1 MAQPPLGWR
10 SHLSR
15 DGGGSSGAGQCGDQ
29 RTSRRA
35 HRKLINKDQSPAG
48 PESLV
53 LHRGCA
59 STARAGAVSRRSAG
73 YEVME
78 FPVTAIMISLPGVWA
93 PALIPTQDSFPPF
106 LPRNKSHRLD
116 VDSLLML
123 TIADWE
129 FAFTSPASARP
140 GYPSAII
147 PLGACRPRLPRLHP
161 RLRSG
166 MTRE

>member
-1 MAQPPLGWR
+1 V
-10 SHLSR
+10 
-15 DGGGSSGAGQCGDQ
+15 D
-29 RTSRRA
+29 
-35 HRKLINKDQSPAG
+35 
-48 PESLV
+48 
-53 LHRGCA
+53 
-59 STARAGAVSRRSAG
+59 AVSVSAQNPRGRRGILLFLENHHLLTGVFGSCCLPLFLFAHD
-73 YEVME
+73 VME
-78 FPVTAIMISLPGVWA
+78 FPVTAIMISPPGVWA

-116 VDSLLML
+116 MDSLLML

-161 RLRSG
+161 RLRLG